1 MITAPA
7 PPPEVL
13 AVLRDPARAG
23 LHEDTVRLAPIHRV
37 FTATLADVLAGR
49 VLNAA
54 QESAWRDV
62 TAGAAAEVA
71 SRNGEFVITSINEG
85 PFVAAT
91 ADALETARQLDGDYE
106 LRVLSIPAV
115 YVVALWLY
123 ADAGSILIPLSP
135 APSGLTA
142 NQPYNESSF
151 TEALRPLAEKRSTT
165 PMV

>member
-13 AVLRDPARAG
+13 VLFRDPTRAG
-23 LHEDTVRLAPIHRV
+23 LRENTLRIAPIHRV
-37 FTATLADVLAGR
+37 YTATLADVLAGR

-54 QESAWRDV
+54 QESAWREV
-62 TAGAAAEVA
+62 TAGAAAEA
-71 SRNGEFVITSINEG
+71 ALRNGEFVITSINEG

-91 ADALETARQLDGDYE
+91 GDALEIARQLDGDYE

-115 YVVALWLY
+115 YTVALWLH
-123 ADAGSILIPLSP
+123 AIDDILIPLAP

-142 NQPYNESSF
+142 NQPYNESEF
-151 TEALRPLAEKRSTT
+151 TAALRPLAEKRSTT

>member
-1 MITAPA
+1 MITTPA

-13 AVLRDPARAG
+13 ALLRDPAHTG
-23 LHEDTVRLAPIHRV
+23 LHENALGLVKPHRV
-37 FTATLADVLAGR
+37 YTATLADVLAGR

-62 TAGAAAEVA
+62 SPGAAAEA
-71 SRNGEFVITSINEG
+71 ALRNGEFVITSINEG

-135 APSGLTA
+135 APSGLNA
-142 NQPYNESSF
+142 NQPYNEPDF
-151 TEALRPLAEKRSTT
+151 TAALRPLAEKRSTT